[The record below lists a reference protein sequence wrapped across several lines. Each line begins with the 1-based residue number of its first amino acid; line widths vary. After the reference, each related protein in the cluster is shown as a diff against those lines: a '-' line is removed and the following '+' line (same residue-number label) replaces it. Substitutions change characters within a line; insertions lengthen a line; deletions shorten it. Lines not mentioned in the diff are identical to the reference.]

1 MTVIYGGQ
9 SWVSAI
15 SQGQFHE
22 VRGNSGHTEV
32 HVSYRRNYIDL
43 STKSARSWRTNK
55 VHSNLSV
62 KHTNLGCFIE
72 TWSEGRNW
80 KAKIIKTR
88 RGIFKPY
95 GCMLCC

>member
-32 HVSYRRNYIDL
+32 HVSYRVNYIDL
-43 STKSARSWRTNK
+43 S
-55 VHSNLSV
+55 
-62 KHTNLGCFIE
+62 IE
-72 TWSEGRNW
+72 TVRS
-80 KAKIIKTR
+80 
-88 RGIFKPY
+88 
-95 GCMLCC
+95 